1 MEVYKLTD
9 EDREKLSD
17 VDKMSEIINKFSC
30 SDANVSEKALE
41 EADELLKKITKNGS
55 AVNRTLINKDVSS
68 TSVGKLGHF
77 VSLASCVCFKK
88 KFISL
93 PWRVDKKLP
102 CFVGQ
107 SVNGSGPAQMSVEA
121 FKAQVT
127 ADATER
133 SRRRARC
140 RAKAEEYKKQANEYF
155 KVGDMETAI
164 KMYTKAIDVC
174 RDWAVLYNNRALAY
188 LRAGRPELALSDCDL
203 ALRLLPAE
211 PKTTPTEIGEEAD
224 AARDTNQQ
232 AAKACLRRGKAL
244 LVLRRPRDAL
254 SAYVD
259 ARAFNAFAHHPAT
272 AVMPEFDSDVWPSFL
287 REGVAQVKAAIA
299 ADSLDSQSSVQLSPS
314 DNDKPMLLKATEERF
329 LRLIT
334 EAAVFGRQLRHYT
347 SALRQIAALL
357 SAASVAANLPPTKN
371 LTEGGEEAA
380 KGTEVVTSPNGDQTG
395 PERDECHRKGGGRE
409 YAKAV
414 SLRDGDAVETD
425 IDEIATLAKLQS
437 YFRVRNG
444 FAMLE
449 SQMKRFD
456 ASGIVKLFRRPDGA
470 ATESPSNHSAEDIL
484 AILDHLLSLITVCY
498 QLSRDCGEN
507 QRLLVETMPQLFS
520 TLLIDCLKVSPSYAR
535 LPISSTTAPGTAAR
549 QELQLHHLLGLLQ
562 CSACDLIALMSCE
575 ASGREGL
582 LTYPG
587 PAVLL
592 SALATCLS
600 DALGVPPAIPAPG
613 LSFYPPPKTRTTSV
627 HQRSLADCFA
637 TQTVAAAA
645 KILENIAKSP
655 RFLIMVR
662 SSDCFTSVQ
671 NVIEAAIAPAPGN
684 GSSTTATS
692 APVTCLSLLLDSL
705 SAASDDSILRR
716 TMITKPNFLI
726 NLANCA
732 IRHVPLMVD
741 ESHTALVG
749 SLCRLLHNFLSGEL
763 HIKLSRTEMEA
774 LLTLVGD
781 ILDTPSHS
789 SALISVS
796 IALLGRFMP
805 LCTADLV
812 EKWSH
817 SGRDAPD
824 LPNKKSSS
832 SIPRSTS
839 TLERASPPLT
849 SSTVNGTTKVYESTE
864 SLTGHRLRGAIRAL
878 STITR
883 APGCG
888 DVRIAIGDDRLVA
901 RKVALLVRARAPP
914 TTEAEGRSPLYDEPL
929 AANACLI
936 LEACVDDTV
945 LAENL
950 IGTTIIMDLLK
961 LTREAKKP
969 QTKRNASCV
978 IARLSLAS
986 HVHRE
991 EMSRLDAMSQLA
1003 RFNSWNVDTA
1013 EREPGMLF

>member
-1 MEVYKLTD
+1 MEVNKLTG
-9 EDREKLSD
+9 EDYEKLSY
-17 VDKMSEIINKFSC
+17 VDKMSEIVNRLSC
-30 SDANVSEKALE
+30 SDVDVSKKAID
-41 EADELLKKITKNGS
+41 EADELLIKISKC
-55 AVNRTLINKDVSS
+55 L
-68 TSVGKLGHF
+68 
-77 VSLASCVCFKK
+77 
-88 KFISL
+88 
-93 PWRVDKKLP
+93 
-102 CFVGQ
+102 
-107 SVNGSGPAQMSVEA
+107 SVNGPGPEQMSVEA
-121 FKAQVT
+121 FKAQVS
-127 ADATER
+127 ADSTER
-133 SRRRARC
+133 SSRRARC

-155 KVGDMETAI
+155 NVGDMESAI
-164 KMYTKAIDVC
+164 KMYTKAIDTC

-188 LRAGRPELALSDCDL
+188 LRAGRPELALADCDL

-211 PKTTPTEIGEEAD
+211 PKTTPTDIGEDAD
-224 AARDTNQQ
+224 AARDINQQ

-259 ARAFNAFAHHPAT
+259 SRAFNAFARHPAT
-272 AVMPEFDSDVWPSFL
+272 AVMPDPDSDFWPPFL

-299 ADSLDSQSSVQLSPS
+299 ADSLDSQSSIQLSLS
-314 DNDKPMLLKATEERF
+314 DDCEPLLLKSTEERF

-334 EAAVFGRQLRHYT
+334 EAAVFGRKMRQYT
-347 SALRQIAALL
+347 STLRQMAALL
-357 SAASVAANLPPTKN
+357 SAASVAANLPPTTN
-371 LTEGGEEAA
+371 GAESEEEAA
-380 KGTEVVTSPNGDQTG
+380 EEPEVVTSPNGDQMA
-395 PERDECHRKGGGRE
+395 PESDRSQRKRKRGRSC
-409 YAKAV
+409 AKAAPASV
-414 SLRDGDAVETD
+414 SPRDGDVSGVGS
-425 IDEIATLAKLQS
+425 DEIATLAKLQS

-444 FAMLE
+444 FTMLE

-456 ASGIVKLFRRPDGA
+456 ASSVVKLFRRPEGT
-470 ATESPSNHSAEDIL
+470 ATEAPSSDHSVEDIL

-498 QLSRDCGEN
+498 QLARDCGEN
-507 QRLLVETMPQLFS
+507 QRLLIETMPQFFS
-520 TLLIDCLKVSPSYAR
+520 TLLVDCLKVSPSYAR
-535 LPISSTTAPGTAAR
+535 LPVSSAVAPGTAAR

-587 PAVLL
+587 PAALL

-600 DALGVPPAIPAPG
+600 DALGLPLATSASG
-613 LSFYPPPKTRTTSV
+613 LSFCLPPKARTTPAQ
-627 HQRSLADCFA
+627 QRSLADCFA

-645 KILENIAKSP
+645 KILENITKSP

-662 SSDCFTSVQ
+662 SSDCFTSLQ
-671 NVIEAAIAPAPGN
+671 NVVEAAIASAPGN
-684 GSSTTATS
+684 SNSTATTS
-692 APVTCLSLLLDSL
+692 APVTCLSVLLDSL
-705 SAASDDSILRR
+705 SAASDDPVLRR
-716 TMITKPNFLI
+716 TMVTKPNFVV

-763 HIKLSRTEMEA
+763 QMKLSRPEMEA

-789 SALISVS
+789 SALTSVS

-817 SGRDAPD
+817 SGRNAPD
-824 LPNKKSSS
+824 SPNKKHTSSVPKLKERIKVLI
-832 SIPRSTS
+832 SIVCSCSTS
-839 TLERASPPLT
+839 TLEKAPAPLT
-849 SSTVNGTTKVYESTE
+849 PTTVNGITKVYESTE

-888 DVRIAIGDDRLVA
+888 DVRIAIGDDRLVS

-914 TTEAEGRSPLYDEPL
+914 TSEAEERSPPYDEPL

-950 IGTTIIMDLLK
+950 IGTTVIMDLLK

-1003 RFNSWNVDTA
+1003 RFNSWNVNTA

>member
-1 MEVYKLTD
+1 MELNKLTN
-9 EDREKLSD
+9 EDCEKLAN
-17 VDKMSEIINKFSC
+17 VEEMSEIISRLSC
-30 SDANVSEKALE
+30 SDADVSAKAIE
-41 EADELLKKITKNGS
+41 EADKLLKKINTTRSGSRINKTFINKSLDSGS
-55 AVNRTLINKDVSS
+55 ATQHTGVN
-68 TSVGKLGHF
+68 
-77 VSLASCVCFKK
+77 A
-88 KFISL
+88 
-93 PWRVDKKLP
+93 
-102 CFVGQ
+102 
-107 SVNGSGPAQMSVEA
+107 NGSGPEQMSVEA
-121 FKAQVT
+121 FKAQVA
-127 ADATER
+127 ADAAER

-140 RAKAEEYKKQANEYF
+140 RARAEEFKKQANEFF
-155 KVGDMETAI
+155 KVGDMENAI
-164 KMYTKAIDVC
+164 KIYTKAIDAC

-188 LRAGRPELALSDCDL
+188 LRAGRPELALVDCDL

-211 PKTTPTEIGEEAD
+211 PKTTPTDIGEDAD

-259 ARAFNAFAHHPAT
+259 ARAFDVFAHHPAT
-272 AVMPEFDSDVWPSFL
+272 GVMPDTDSDVWPPFL

-299 ADSLDSQSSVQLSPS
+299 ADSLDSQSSIQLSLF
-314 DNDKPMLLKATEERF
+314 NDCETLLLEATEERF

-334 EAAVFGRQLRHYT
+334 EAAVFGRKMCQYT
-347 SALRQIAALL
+347 LTLRQMAALL
-357 SAASVAANLPPTKN
+357 SAANVAPNIPPT
-371 LTEGGEEAA
+371 TSGSESEEEEAA
-380 KGTEVVTSPNGDQTG
+380 EKTEVVTSPNGDQAA
-395 PERDECHRKGGGRE
+395 PESGSHYRKRKKGRDSG
-409 YAKAV
+409 KAA
-414 SLRDGDAVETD
+414 SASASPRDGDANEAAS
-425 IDEIATLAKLQS
+425 DEVATLAKLQS

-444 FAMLE
+444 FTVLE

-456 ASGIVKLFRRPDGA
+456 ASGVVKLFCRREGTVTKAP
-470 ATESPSNHSAEDIL
+470 PSDQCVEDIL

-498 QLSRDCGEN
+498 QLARDCGEN

-520 TLLIDCLKVSPSYAR
+520 TLLVDCLKVSPSCAR
-535 LPISSTTAPGTAAR
+535 LPISSTVAPETAAR
-549 QELQLHHLLGLLQ
+549 HELQLHHLLGLLQ

-600 DALGVPPAIPAPG
+600 DALGLPCATPVSE
-613 LSFYPPPKTRTTSV
+613 LSFCRSLKAQTALAQ
-627 HQRSLADCFA
+627 QRSSADCFA
-637 TQTVAAAA
+637 TQTVAATA
-645 KILENIAKSP
+645 KILENITKSP
-655 RFLIMVR
+655 RFLTVVR
-662 SSDCFTSVQ
+662 SSDCFTSLQ
-671 NVIEAAIAPAPGN
+671 NVVEAAIAPSPSN
-684 GSSTTATS
+684 SNSTATTS
-692 APVTCLSLLLDSL
+692 APVTCLSVLLDSL
-705 SAASDDSILRR
+705 SAASADPVLRR
-716 TMITKPNFLI
+716 TMISKPNFVV

-732 IRHVPLMVD
+732 IRHVPLMMD

-763 HIKLSRTEMEA
+763 RMKLSQQEMEA

-789 SALISVS
+789 SPLISVS

-817 SGRDAPD
+817 SGRDAPE
-824 LPNKKSSS
+824 LPNKKHVSSVPRLKERIKLLI
-832 SIPRSTS
+832 SIVCSCSTS
-839 TLERASPPLT
+839 TLEKALSPLIPT
-849 SSTVNGTTKVYESTE
+849 TINGIKKVYESTE

-878 STITR
+878 SVITR

-914 TTEAEGRSPLYDEPL
+914 ISEAEKRSPPYDEPL

-991 EMSRLDAMSQLA
+991 EMSRLDAMSQLT
-1003 RFNSWNVDTA
+1003 RFDSWNVDTT

>member
-1 MEVYKLTD
+1 MEVSNLTD
-9 EDREKLSD
+9 EDYEKLSD
-17 VDKMSEIINKFSC
+17 VDKMSEIVNRLSC
-30 SDANVSEKALE
+30 SDTNISNKAIE
-41 EADELLKKITKNGS
+41 EADELLKKI
-55 AVNRTLINKDVSS
+55 NKSKS
-68 TSVGKLGHF
+68 G
-77 VSLASCVCFKK
+77 SCVNKT
-88 KFISL
+88 FIAKSPGGGSL
-93 PWRVDKKLP
+93 GLGVS
-102 CFVGQ
+102 G
-107 SVNGSGPAQMSVEA
+107 SVPEQMSVEA
-121 FKAQVT
+121 FKAQVS
-127 ADATER
+127 ADAAER

-155 KVGDMETAI
+155 NVGDMESSI

-203 ALRLLPAE
+203 ALRLLPSE
-211 PKTTPTEIGEEAD
+211 PKTTPTDIGEDAD
-224 AARDTNQQ
+224 AARDTNRQ

-259 ARAFNAFAHHPAT
+259 ARAFNAFARHPAT
-272 AVMPEFDSDVWPSFL
+272 AVMPESDSDVWPPFL

-299 ADSLDSQSSVQLSPS
+299 ADSLDSQSSIQLSLS
-314 DNDKPMLLKATEERF
+314 DDCGPLLLKSTEERF

-334 EAAVFGRQLRHYT
+334 EAAVFGRKMRQYT
-347 SALRQIAALL
+347 STLRQMAALL
-357 SAASVAANLPPTKN
+357 SAANVAANLPPTTN
-371 LTEGGEEAA
+371 RAVSEEEA
-380 KGTEVVTSPNGDQTG
+380 TEEPEVAASPNGDQMA
-395 PERDECHRKGGGRE
+395 PESDRHHRKGKGRSC
-409 YAKAV
+409 AKSAPAS
-414 SLRDGDAVETD
+414 SLPRDGDAGGAGR
-425 IDEIATLAKLQS
+425 DEMATLAKLQS

-444 FAMLE
+444 FTMLE

-456 ASGIVKLFRRPDGA
+456 ASGVVKLFRRPEGA
-470 ATESPSNHSAEDIL
+470 ATESPSSDHSLEDIL

-498 QLSRDCGEN
+498 QLARDCGEN

-535 LPISSTTAPGTAAR
+535 IPTSSTAAPGTVAR

-562 CSACDLIALMSCE
+562 CSACDLIAVMSCE

-582 LTYPG
+582 LSYPG

-592 SALATCLS
+592 SSLATCLS
-600 DALGVPPAIPAPG
+600 DALGLPLATSAPG
-613 LSFYPPPKTRTTSV
+613 LSFCPSSKARTV
-627 HQRSLADCFA
+627 PVQQRSLADCFA

-645 KILENIAKSP
+645 KILENITKSP

-662 SSDCFTSVQ
+662 SSDCFTSLQ
-671 NVIEAAIAPAPGN
+671 NVVEAAIAPAPGN
-684 GSSTTATS
+684 NNSTATTS
-692 APVTCLSLLLDSL
+692 APVACLSILLDSL
-705 SAASDDSILRR
+705 SAASDDPVLRR
-716 TMITKPNFLI
+716 TLIAKPNFLV

-732 IRHVPLMVD
+732 IRHIPLVVD
-741 ESHTALVG
+741 EGHTALVG

-763 HIKLSRTEMEA
+763 QMKLSRPEMEA

-805 LCTADLV
+805 LCAADLV

-817 SGRDAPD
+817 SGRNAPD
-824 LPNKKSSS
+824 PPNKKHASTIPQLKERIKVLI
-832 SIPRSTS
+832 SIVCSCSTS
-839 TLERASPPLT
+839 TIEKTPCPLT
-849 SSTVNGTTKVYESTE
+849 PTYVNGSTKVYESTE
-864 SLTGHRLRGAIRAL
+864 SLMGHRLRGAIRAL
-878 STITR
+878 SAITR

-888 DVRIAIGDDRLVA
+888 DVRIAIGDDRLVS

-914 TTEAEGRSPLYDEPL
+914 TSEAEERSPPYDEPL

-950 IGTTIIMDLLK
+950 IGTTVIMDLLK

-1003 RFNSWNVDTA
+1003 RFNSWNVNA
-1013 EREPGMLF
+1013 VEREPGMLF